1 MLSRTLPS
9 RLQSRRRAFT
19 LIELLVV
26 IAIIAILIAL
36 LVPAVQKVRE
46 AAARTQC
53 INNLKNLGLAQH
65 SYHDVNK
72 KFPRNYKQVGGNA
85 WEAISAN
92 YWILPYI
99 EQGPLYQQ
107 GQSNMSNWG
116 WMYGTLMNT
125 RLAVFVCPSAPPAPQ
140 RGSNPNG
147 WDGPGTNYAW
157 CTGSTV
163 ETVWAGARFN
173 GIISYQSDTKMAH
186 ATDGLSNTILA
197 AEILSGS
204 NASGS
209 AGKFPYDVFYTNNGL
224 FNAVANKNFATAAEL
239 TAIGNAA
246 KTASSGLRSNNGSM
260 WGWYAAGHST
270 FNTAAPPNWSLPTAG
285 GDCCP
290 GGAHDWGVGLI
301 PARSM
306 HTGGVNAVIGD
317 GTVRFIQNNI
327 DLLTWQRLG
336 SCNDGNPVGDF

>member
-1 MLSRTLPS
+1 MLSRSFRSILQRRS
-9 RLQSRRRAFT
+9 RGFT

-53 INNLKNLGLAQH
+53 INNLKQLGLACH
-65 SYHDVNK
+65 SYHDAQK
-72 KFPRNYKQVGGNA
+72 AFPRNYKQVGGNV
-85 WEAISAN
+85 WEALSAN
-92 YWILPYI
+92 YWLLPYI
-99 EQGPLYQQ
+99 DQAPLFQD
-107 GQSNMSNWG
+107 GQANMTNWS

-125 RLAVFVCPSAPPAPQ
+125 PLAVFRCPSAGTAPR
-140 RGSNPNG
+140 RGTNPNG

-157 CTGSTV
+157 STGSSID
-163 ETVWAGARFN
+163 TVWAGANFN
-173 GIISYQSDTKMAH
+173 GIMAYSVDRKMAH
-186 ATDGLSNTILA
+186 VTDGLSNTIFA

-204 NASGS
+204 NS
-209 AGKFPYDVFYTNNGL
+209 AAGTGKYPFDVFYTSNGL
-224 FNAVANKNFATAAEL
+224 FSSVVNRNFPTQAEL
-239 TAIGNAA
+239 DAIGTMA
-246 KTASSGLRSNNGSM
+246 KTSPSGARSNNGTM
-260 WGWYAAGHST
+260 WAWYAAGQST
-270 FNTAAPPNWSLPTAG
+270 FNTAAPPNWSLPNAG

-306 HTGGVNAVIGD
+306 HSGGVNAVIGD
-317 GTVRFIQNNI
+317 GTVRFIQNGV

-336 SCNDGNPVGDF
+336 NRNDGNPVGDF